1 MCNHKSDIWS
11 IACVIFELLAPR
23 KADGSSRPPFE
34 APELT
39 YKVLMCPP
47 PQLHNCSDAMRQL
60 VSEMLRKDP
69 KERPGSTELLQD
81 PCVAGYVRQWLAC
94 AHSKLA

>member
-1 MCNHKSDIWS
+1 
-11 IACVIFELLAPR
+11 
-23 KADGSSRPPFE
+23 
-34 APELT
+34 
-39 YKVLMCPP
+39 
-47 PQLHNCSDAMRQL
+47 MRQL